1 MSRLQELLAGL
12 STRNKVIASG
22 VVAVVAAGTV
32 TAVAMASGSENKP
45 VAQASSTPSPTVT
58 AAPKLTPTPKPKPKP
73 VARPVNPFTG
83 IGPVPGGPVIA
94 VKIEDTVDA
103 RPQVGLD
110 KADIVYIEQ
119 VEGGLTRM
127 AAIFATNKP
136 LVEPVRS
143 VRASDSELLT
153 QYGKIALVASGGGGT
168 SLPTLDSSGLVGV
181 INDRGGPGFGR
192 DGNRPAPH
200 NLTSDL
206 SAVSSAVKAA
216 GARDVGFHWSA
227 ADPRVTAGPPAPAIN
242 TVVGGTP
249 VSFVWDR
256 GHGRYIRTVAGQALT
271 VASGATVST
280 PNVLVQ
286 FCQVVTDYGDVDVAG
301 NPSAM
306 TKTIGSGR
314 VVLFRNGHRVE
325 GKWSRASAGA
335 PTSFTDLKGKPL
347 LLAPGGT
354 YVVLAG
360 NGAPV

>member
-1 MSRLQELLAGL
+1 MSRVQELLAGL
-12 STRNKVIASG
+12 STRNKVIAG
-22 VVAVVAAGTV
+22 GAAVVVVAGAVTALSMSGGGSKKEVAA
-32 TAVAMASGSENKP
+32 S
-45 VAQASSTPSPTVT
+45 PSPTQT
-58 AAPKLTPTPKPKPKP
+58 AAPTLTPTPKPTPKPKP
-73 VARPVNPFTG
+73 AGLTVNPFTG
-83 IGPVPGGPVIA
+83 IGPVPQGPVIA
-94 VKIEDTVDA
+94 VKIEDTIDG
-103 RPQVGLD
+103 RPQVGLE

-136 LVEPVRS
+136 VVEPVRS

-153 QYGKIALVASGGGGT
+153 QYGRIALVASGGGG
-168 SLPTLDSSGLVGV
+168 SALPTLDRSGLVGV

-200 NLTSDL
+200 NLTVDL
-206 SAVSSAVKAA
+206 GSVSRSVKAA
-216 GARDVGFHWSA
+216 GPRDVGFTWSA
-227 ADPRVTAGPPAPAIN
+227 ADPRVAKGGAAPSIN

-249 VSFVWDR
+249 VTFVWD
-256 GHGRYIRTVAGQALT
+256 HTHSRYDRTVGGQLLT
-271 VASGATVST
+271 VASGAAVST

-286 FCQVVTDYGDVDVAG
+286 FCNVVTDYGDVDVVG

-314 VVLFRNGHRVE
+314 VVLFRNGHRVL
-325 GKWSRASAGA
+325 GKWSRPSAGA
-335 PTSFTDLKGKPL
+335 KTTYTDLKGKPL
-347 LLAPGGT
+347 FFAPGGA

>member
-1 MSRLQELLAGL
+1 MSRLQEMLAGL
-12 STRNKVIASG
+12 STRNKVIAG
-22 VVAVVAAGTV
+22 AVAAVVAAGAI
-32 TAVAMASGSENKP
+32 TAVAMSSGGSKKP
-45 VAQASSTPSPTVT
+45 VAQASATPTPT
-58 AAPKLTPTPKPKPKP
+58 AAPKLTPTPTPTPKPKP
-73 VARPVNPFTG
+73 VPPPVNPFTG
-83 IGPVPGGPVIA
+83 IGPVPKGPVIA
-94 VKIEDTVDA
+94 VKIEDTIDA
-103 RPQVGLD
+103 RPQIGLD

-127 AAIFATNKP
+127 AAVFATNKP

-153 QYGKIALVASGGGGT
+153 QYGKIALVASGGGGS

-192 DGNRPAPH
+192 DGNRAAPH

-206 SAVSSAVKAA
+206 SAVSGAIKAA
-216 GARDVGFHWSA
+216 GPRDVGFHWA
-227 ADPRVTAGPPAPAIN
+227 ATDRRVTAGQAAPAIN
-242 TVVGGTP
+242 TIVGGTP
-249 VSFVWDR
+249 VSFVWDPS
-256 GHGRYIRTVAGQALT
+256 HGRYVRTVGGQQLT
-271 VASGATVST
+271 VASGAAVST

-286 FCQVVTDYGDVDVAG
+286 FCQVVTDYGDVDVVG

-314 VVLFRNGHRVE
+314 VVLFRNGHRVL

-335 PTSFTDLKGKPL
+335 GTSFTDMAGKPL
-347 LLAPGGT
+347 LLAPGGA

-360 NGAPV
+360 IGAPV